1 MENIGTPVK
10 YYRNFLCFLGGET
23 RKNDDPCHNRAQVV
37 VGVAEIAK
45 VAIHKN
51 ARRIV
56 VSVFSFFR
64 SAQK

>member
-45 VAIHKN
+45 LGNSQKSPRN
-51 ARRIV
+51 CR
-56 VSVFSFFR
+56 FSFFFF
-64 SAQK
+64 